1 MAQDRA
7 FINTNLWRETVA
19 DDRST
24 AAAAGRTPDA
34 STIIAVMER
43 SQMRGER
50 RMVVHGHAQDQ
61 RWARRRSLRR
71 GVCPLLAHS
80 RHGLLRCTCLLLTQ
94 SSHRGLL
101 NSARHTHTIRRF
113 AKHLKYYCG

>member
-43 SQMRGER
+43 SQM
-50 RMVVHGHAQDQ
+50 Q
-61 RWARRRSLRR
+61 W
-71 GVCPLLAHS
+71 
-80 RHGLLRCTCLLLTQ
+80 
-94 SSHRGLL
+94 
-101 NSARHTHTIRRF
+101 
-113 AKHLKYYCG
+113 